1 MPPSPSMVPGLTD
14 ASFPPNGHRWLLRCA
29 LGGTAAMGS
38 QAAFQS
44 ILSPYR
50 KKEENDQ
57 LAPGGPSTALPAAQP
72 TPILKMEGVLWEALH
87 PDMGVSRCAAAKN
100 ILPPSP
106 KHPQKCVART
116 TPPVDLWGRGCRSSP
131 R

>member
-1 MPPSPSMVPGLTD
+1 
-14 ASFPPNGHRWLLRCA
+14 
-29 LGGTAAMGS
+29 MGS

-44 ILSPYR
+44 IFSPYR

-87 PDMGVSRCAAAKN
+87 PDMGSFQVCSCQKYPTTLSKASTEMCCPHHTSSGPVGEGLQVFSQVRKPKASPAPPHVHKTQVDRPTAPSRA
-100 ILPPSP
+100 
-106 KHPQKCVART
+106 
-116 TPPVDLWGRGCRSSP
+116 LWTAG
-131 R
+131 